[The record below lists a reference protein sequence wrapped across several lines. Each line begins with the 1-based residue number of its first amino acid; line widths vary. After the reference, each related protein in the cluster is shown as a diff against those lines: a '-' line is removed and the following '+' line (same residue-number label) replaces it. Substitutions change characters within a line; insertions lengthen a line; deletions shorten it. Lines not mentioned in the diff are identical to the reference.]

1 MKFNHI
7 KLQAVYSAHAKIFP
21 KYLSDVWRVPY
32 QSLMEGDGNT
42 AYVFTTNDLK
52 TASKIKVNIFEF
64 DKDSVY
70 LNSGLDQS
78 KYIIV
83 SGGAYL
89 DDNSQIK
96 IDKN

>member
-1 MKFNHI
+1 MVKQKYI
-7 KLQAVYSAHAKIFP
+7 P
-21 KYLSDVWRVPY
+21 EYLSDVWIVPY
-32 QSLMEGDGNT
+32 QSLLEGDGNS
-42 AYVFTTNDLK
+42 AYVFTTNDMK
-52 TASKIKVNIFEF
+52 TANKVKVNIFEF

-70 LNSGLDQS
+70 LNSGLDES

-89 DDNSQIK
+89 DNNSQIK